1 MKIRCMN
8 CMKEYEDEYEIC
20 PNCGYIRGTKPKES
34 YHLRPET
41 ILHDKYEIGTVIGFG
56 GFGVIYKA
64 WDKNLKKIVAIKE
77 YYPTA
82 FLNRIPGENSV
93 RIYDKKNLE
102 AFEKGKKNSWKRPE
116 IWRNLIVIR
125 ISFMC
130 LIFLKKTVQHIL

>member
-64 WDKNLKKIVAIKE
+64 WDSIWKVHAAGCFGLLSSAICPLCDFDLR
-77 YYPTA
+77 YAVFSGGA
-82 FLNRIPGENSV
+82 FGSSARH
-93 RIYDKKNLE
+93 
-102 AFEKGKKNSWKRPE
+102 
-116 IWRNLIVIR
+116 
-125 ISFMC
+125 SFRA
-130 LIFLKKTVQHIL
+130 